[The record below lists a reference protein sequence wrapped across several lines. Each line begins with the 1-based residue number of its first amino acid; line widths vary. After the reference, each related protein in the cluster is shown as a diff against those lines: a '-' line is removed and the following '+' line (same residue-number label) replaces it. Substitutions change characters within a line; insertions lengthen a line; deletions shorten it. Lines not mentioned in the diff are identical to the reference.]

1 VSGASISPPGFARTV
16 LLLLAAARKRAAGR
30 QKRQQALLSQRRGR
44 RAASFGGLY
53 VLVFTIFMAG
63 INMLAGV
70 GVAAAVKAGEEIAL
84 EHQGRMV
91 VDAPF
96 MRRLAIVEAR
106 YPDRDLSRHDIDRA
120 MQRAY
125 RGEAARIALLSGA
138 KAADVEAKLR
148 HAVHERGSA
157 GFAVSLSLRES
168 LSALPASGALPA
180 LLGTLVLLSWS
191 LMLVFQGEGLEL
203 DIQRRR
209 HPIWE
214 FLFSHPVPPGAVF
227 MAEMLAP
234 MAANPLYTTAAL
246 FPGVLYGLTYGV
258 RYGVAAA
265 LLIGVPVTISA
276 SCLGKAL
283 EIAVMLRF
291 PPRSRGAIIGLMGWL
306 GYAAMMMF
314 LLALVGAQKLFSAL
328 AAVLWPLTALPWPWP
343 GLFLGQQGGGFSFVM
358 GVFACDSLACAV
370 IAAAVAFSVWGAQKG
385 LVGSAGDAAPS
396 RIKAAR
402 FGQNALLR
410 KELLW
415 FARDRSALV
424 QAVLVP
430 LTMAGFQLFNM
441 RGLAAHAQ
449 DAWNGLCGAAI
460 LFGTYFLWVLGPKS
474 LTSEGAALWIA
485 LTWPQGLEDL
495 LRAKA
500 WLWSMLSSVI
510 VGLILCYAVFLFPE
524 SALPIALVGVGWFL
538 FARSMADKAVTLATV
553 TSSSGEAEKIPRG
566 RRLAAQLG
574 MLTFCTGVLT
584 RRWDLAVTGIVY
596 SMMTAAAMWQNFRA
610 RLPYLYDPWSE
621 RLPQPP
627 TLMHAMIA
635 ISVLVELGAT
645 VTALVLAFADRNTAA
660 IMQTI
665 VYGTSAAAVS
675 IGTAMFLRK
684 RGVSAACVFVWPP
697 VRLTW
702 SRSLLIAVGLGLALG
717 LAGRGYLAL
726 LRLIPAVAEQLHR
739 SDMLMSSIPHLRLS
753 IFVMAVCIA
762 PFAEEYL
769 FRGLLFRALDRE
781 WGGWRAVLGSAAFFA
796 SYHPALSWLPVAML
810 GSVNALLF
818 RRTGRLLPSVATHMV
833 YNAVV
838 LWVRTASSG

>member
-1 VSGASISPPGFARTV
+1 MSGASLSPPGFARTV
-16 LLLLAAARKRAAGR
+16 WLLLAAARKRAAGR
-30 QKRQQALLSQRRGR
+30 QKRQQALLNQRRGR
-44 RAASFGGLY
+44 SAVSFGGLAI
-53 VLVFTIFMAG
+53 VLFTLFMAG
-63 INMLAGV
+63 INMLAAV
-70 GVAAAVKAGEEIAL
+70 GVAAAVNAGEAIAL
-84 EHQGRMV
+84 EHRGLVV

-96 MRRLAIVEAR
+96 MHRLGVVEAK
-106 YPDRDLSRHDIDRA
+106 YPDRALSRQDIDRA

-125 RGEAARIALLSGA
+125 RGEAARIALQSGA
-138 KAADVEAKLR
+138 KAAEVEAGLR
-148 HAVHERGSA
+148 HAVHAHGSA
-157 GFAVSLSLRES
+157 GFAVRPSLRDG
-168 LSALPASGALPA
+168 LKTLPASGALPA

-234 MAANPLYTTAAL
+234 MAANPLFTTAAL

-258 RYGVAAA
+258 WYGVGAA

-314 LLALVGAQKLFSAL
+314 LLALVGAQKIFAAL
-328 AAVLWPLTALPWPWP
+328 AAVLWPLTALPWPWL
-343 GLFLGQQGGGFSFVM
+343 GVFLGQQGGQFSYLM
-358 GVFACDSLACAV
+358 GVLATDGLACAV
-370 IAAAVAFSVWGAQKG
+370 IAASVAFSVWGAQQG
-385 LVGSAGDAAPS
+385 LGGIASDAAPE
-396 RIKAAR
+396 RVKATR
-402 FGQNALLR
+402 FGKNALLR

-430 LTMAGFQLFNM
+430 ITMAGFQLFNM

-524 SALPIALVGVGWFL
+524 SALQIALVGVGWFL

-553 TSSSGEAEKIPRG
+553 TSASGESEKIPGG

-584 RRWDLAVTGIVY
+584 RRWDLAVTGIVF

-635 ISVLVELGAT
+635 ISLLVELGAT

-675 IGTAMFLRK
+675 IGTALFLRK
-684 RGVSAACVFVWPP
+684 RGVPAAGIWIWRPAGMT
-697 VRLTW
+697 LA
-702 SRSLLIAVGLGLALG
+702 RSLFMAAGLGLALG
-717 LAGRGYLAL
+717 LAGREYLAL
-726 LRLIPAVAEQLHR
+726 LRLIPALAEALHR
-739 SDMLMSSIPHLRLS
+739 SDTLMSSIPQLRLS

-796 SYHPALSWLPVAML
+796 SYHPALSWLPVAL
-810 GSVNALLF
+810 VGTVNALLF

-838 LWVRTASSG
+838 LW